1 MDAVTGHG
9 EELTSITQNRVP
21 SGGPAFTW
29 ALGVGIVG
37 LLATGAFFL
46 AGGPAEHS
54 TVLGGYL
61 VAFTYWV
68 GIAVTATIWNA
79 TFHAS
84 AAKWMVVLRRVLE
97 GIGAALPVFI
107 VLFIPIM
114 LGMSTLFAWVR
125 PSRAMSAE
133 ELELLSHKAPYLNVQ
148 FFFIRAVIYFAV
160 WWVVSDRLRG
170 WSLKQDEVGGTEL
183 TRHMRRLGAG
193 SLPFLG
199 LTITFAAFDWLM
211 SVDPFWISTIFGAY
225 YFAGSF
231 LSAMCMVA
239 IVIAFNQGNA
249 TGLGG
254 AVNRHHLYNV
264 GKLMLAFTAFWTYC
278 GFSQFMLIW
287 IANIPEEAAWYVVR
301 MKGGW
306 ANVGIFLI
314 ACNFLIPFFTLLSRS
329 LKLRPRALAVVAVWL
344 MVVHY
349 VDIYWLV
356 MPGLFPEGPLQ
367 HLHLAHLTAF
377 LGVGGLAV
385 ATALWRAQG
394 YYAIPVKDPNLSYSL
409 RYTQA

>member
-1 MDAVTGHG
+1 MDPVAHAP
-9 EELTSITQNRVP
+9 EALSITQRPVLGSSP
-21 SGGPAFTW
+21 
-29 ALGVGIVG
+29 ALGWSLGLGITG
-37 LLATGAFFL
+37 LLATALFYFVGGAQQH
-46 AGGPAEHS
+46 G
-54 TVLGGYL
+54 TVLAGYL
-61 VAFTYWV
+61 VAFCYWV

-79 TFHAS
+79 IFHAA

-97 GIGAALPVFI
+97 GIGASLPVFI
-107 VLFIPIM
+107 PLFLPIL
-114 LGMSTLFAWVR
+114 LGLATVFPWVR

-133 ELELLSHKAPYLNVQ
+133 QLELLSHKAPELNVP
-148 FFFIRAVIYFAV
+148 FFLVRAVIYFAV
-160 WWVVSDRLRG
+160 WWFVSDRLRR
-170 WSLKQDEVGGTEL
+170 WSLKQDEVGGVEL

-211 SVDPFWISTIFGAY
+211 SVDPFWISTIFGVY

-231 LSAMCMVA
+231 LSAMCLVA
-239 IVIAFNQGNA
+239 ILIAYNQGNT

-254 AVNRHHLYNV
+254 AVTRHHLYNV

-278 GFSQFMLIW
+278 AFSQFMLIW

-301 MKGGW
+301 MKGAW

-314 ACNFLIPFFTLLSRS
+314 IANFFIPFFTLLSRE
-329 LKLRPRALAVVAVWL
+329 LKFRPRALAVVAGWL

-349 VDIYWLV
+349 VDIYWLI
-356 MPGLFPEGPLQ
+356 MPALFPLGAQP
-367 HLHLAHLTAF
+367 HLAHLTA
-377 LGVGGLAV
+377 LIGVGGIAV
-385 ATALWRAQG
+385 ATALWRARG
-394 YYAIPVKDPNLSYSL
+394 HFAIPVKDPNLSYSL

>member
-1 MDAVTGHG
+1 MDPVAGHD
-9 EELTSITQNRVP
+9 EEPLRITQSPMR
-21 SGGPAFTW
+21 GGGNAFIW
-29 ALGVGIVG
+29 SLGLGIVG
-37 LLATGAFFL
+37 LVATAVFYF

-54 TVLGGYL
+54 TVLAGYL

-68 GIAVTATIWNA
+68 GIAVAATIWNA
-79 TFHAS
+79 IFHAA

-97 GIGAALPVFI
+97 GMGASLPVFI
-107 VLFIPIM
+107 LLFIPIL
-114 LGMSTLFAWVR
+114 LGMATLFPWVR
-125 PSRAMSAE
+125 PSAAMNAE
-133 ELELLSHKAPYLNVQ
+133 QLELLSHKAPYVNVPW
-148 FFFIRAVIYFAV
+148 FLIRAGIYFAV
-160 WWVVSDRLRG
+160 WWAVTDRLRR
-170 WSLKQDEVGGTEL
+170 WSLRQDEVGGTEL
-183 TRHMRRLGAG
+183 SRHMRRLGAG

-211 SVDPFWISTIFGAY
+211 SVDPFWISTIFGLY

-231 LSAMCMVA
+231 LSAMCVVA
-239 IVIAFNQGNA
+239 ILIAFNQKNS

-254 AVNRHHLYNV
+254 AVTHHHLYNV

-278 GFSQFMLIW
+278 AFSQFMLIW
-287 IANIPEEAAWYVVR
+287 IANIPEESAWYVVR

-306 ANVGIFLI
+306 TNVGIFLI
-314 ACNFLIPFFTLLSRS
+314 IANFFIPFFTLLSRS

-356 MPGLFPEGPLQ
+356 MPALFPAGPAP
-367 HLHLAHLTAF
+367 HLAHFTAL

-385 ATALWRAQG
+385 ATALWRARG
-394 YYAIPVKDPNLSYSL
+394 YFAIPVKDPNLSYSL